1 MWIPNLITYY
11 LSSQHFGRVCVCVC
25 TGKYTR
31 LHSWCVPTNGI
42 ARNRRRRRN
51 IIIIIIIHTKRARC
65 YKAYIC
71 KLRYRRHSTRRRD
84 RFAHA
89 DFLRA
94 WNQGT
99 TTLLERTK
107 SVAKKTATTLN
118 EEKNINKIV
127 RAPLHLAGKIHI
139 FRQSVR
145 VCEVLPLSGVGW
157 FLGMMIK
164 GRLGKNQTRKN
175 H

>member
-1 MWIPNLITYY
+1 M
-11 LSSQHFGRVCVCVC
+11 CVCVC
-25 TGKYTR
+25 AQENTHDCTAGV
-31 LHSWCVPTNGI
+31 C
-42 ARNRRRRRN
+42 RRTESRE
-51 IIIIIIIHTKRARC
+51 IDDDDAMLLLLLLFTQKRARR

-145 VCEVLPLSGVGW
+145 VCEVLLLSGVGW